1 MNILFKKLHEDAVI
15 PFKTYDRD
23 FCYDCVA
30 VSKEYI
36 GENKIKYG
44 LGFALQFDNSDDDF
58 MGVSEGFILSFDFR
72 PRSSI
77 HKTGLI
83 LCNSQATGDEPYT
96 GEYQLFFYRFDK
108 TLPEYDIG
116 DRICQMKVGL
126 TPIIDFEVVDELQ
139 STQRGAGGFG
149 STGN

>member
-44 LGFALQFDNSDDDF
+44 LGFALQFDRDDDDF
-58 MGVSEGFILSFDFR
+58 IEASEDFVLSFDFR

-108 TLPEYDIG
+108 TLPEYEIG